1 MKSKLLLLLLI
12 FILTNCTTSPENKI
26 ENIEPSKV
34 SPILSTPT
42 IEPTPTTPTTPSTEL
57 YLPKECMARDPNIDY
72 ENYNW
77 RELKTIGGC
86 SLMSTSPDER
96 FTAYS
101 TIVCLTES
109 EPRICGEAI
118 KLLERGKQD
127 GAILYF
133 FQPREKL
140 MVSSMSWSSQND
152 LVFSMADIN
161 EERRTYVL
169 GDFTSN
175 PFDFSE
181 KAYLYGGYVQ
191 WNESRTAFIT
201 QRFGQEG
208 DCQFGIGGYDFSSQK
223 RFPDIGLDPRIAT
236 DSISVVPIFPEGA
249 DRAWW
254 DDSKIYL
261 LIKPF
266 ETDYDNYIQRSL
278 PQIAGMYKLTSEGPK
293 FEILNRSPTEDFYF
307 DFSNN
312 EVEVK
317 SKTFESRDLCNI
329 DPF

>member
-1 MKSKLLLLLLI
+1 MKFILPFLLLLI
-12 FILTNCTTSPENKI
+12 LLSSCTSSPQNDIEKFEPAKITPIVPTLIL
-26 ENIEPSKV
+26 
-34 SPILSTPT
+34 
-42 IEPTPTTPTTPSTEL
+42 EPTQPAGTLEM

-72 ENYNW
+72 ENYDW

-109 EPRICGEAI
+109 EPRICGEAV
-118 KLLERGKQD
+118 KLLERGKHD
-127 GAILYF
+127 GTILYF

-140 MVSSMSWSSQND
+140 MVSSMGWSSQSD

-161 EERRTYVL
+161 GERITYVL

-175 PFDFSE
+175 PNDFSE

-201 QRFGQEG
+201 QRFGTEG
-208 DCQFGIGGYDFSSQK
+208 DCQFGISGYDFSTHTK
-223 RFPDIGLDPRIAT
+223 FPEISFDERIGTNP
-236 DSISVVPIFPEGA
+236 ISVETYVPGVPTGG
-249 DRAWW
+249 WW

-261 LIKPF
+261 LITPF
-266 ETDYDNYIQRSL
+266 EIGQPGDIQVAL
-278 PQIAGMYKLTSEGPK
+278 PQKVGMIELTSNGVK
-293 FEILNRSPTEDFYF
+293 FEILNDSPSVDYYF
-307 DFSNN
+307 SSENGK
-312 EVEVK
+312 VVVK
-317 SKTFESRDLCNI
+317 SKPYKKNPLCGPRDQ
-329 DPF
+329 P